1 VLLPSP
7 SILNHLNIQTHSILC
22 TLVPSNNKIPSYQ
35 KFAKAKQILEES
47 SAFNITQIEGGWQ
60 TVESL
65 APHPKQTLVDYVMD
79 YNSGD
84 IVANPS
90 QVFALVGLLQ
100 AQGKGFT
107 SDLVDGEW
115 ISVLSQEGTKSP
127 RLQKLV
133 SKGDRKRRA
142 PAYANFDINTQEFY
156 GDVPILKYGSLQSTV
171 SVCRINESFVQSEC
185 NIAESGLSRF
195 FTLTQYNP
203 VKDAH
208 DVFDGKI
215 VLRRISCDIVGA
227 SWKWWKLPRIPL
239 PLRAKGGFLDFV
251 YLDKDLRITKGNRGG
266 IFIHFR
272 PEFLE
277 SQQKERLKGHENENG
292 EGI

>member
-1 VLLPSP
+1 MSLLILVLVA
-7 SILNHLNIQTHSILC
+7 ILVASWHGAAAFSS
-22 TLVPSNNKIPSYQ
+22 VPSSNKIPSYQ
-35 KFAKAKQILEES
+35 KFAKVKQILEES
-47 SAFNITQIEGGWQ
+47 SAFNITQIDGGWQ

-65 APHPKQTLVDYVMD
+65 APHPKQTLVDYVLD

-171 SVCRINESFVQSEC
+171 S
-185 NIAESGLSRF
+185 
-195 FTLTQYNP
+195 YNP

>member
-1 VLLPSP
+1 MLPPSL

-22 TLVPSNNKIPSYQ
+22 TLVPSNSKIPSSQ
-35 KFAKAKQILEES
+35 KFVKEKQILEES
-47 SAFNITQIEGGWQ
+47 SAFNITQVEGGWQ

-84 IVANPS
+84 VSANPS
-90 QVFALVGLLQ
+90 HLFALVGLLQ

-171 SVCRINESFVQSEC
+171 SVCRINETFV
-185 NIAESGLSRF
+185 
-195 FTLTQYNP
+195 
-203 VKDAH
+203 
-208 DVFDGKI
+208 
-215 VLRRISCDIVGA
+215 
-227 SWKWWKLPRIPL
+227 
-239 PLRAKGGFLDFV
+239 
-251 YLDKDLRITKGNRGG
+251 
-266 IFIHFR
+266 
-272 PEFLE
+272 
-277 SQQKERLKGHENENG
+277 
-292 EGI
+292 